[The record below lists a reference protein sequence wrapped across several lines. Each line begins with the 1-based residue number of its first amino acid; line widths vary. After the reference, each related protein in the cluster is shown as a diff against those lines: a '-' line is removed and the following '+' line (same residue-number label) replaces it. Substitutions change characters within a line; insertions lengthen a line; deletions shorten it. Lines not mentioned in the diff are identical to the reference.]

1 MEAPH
6 QNPAFRT
13 LEGHPIV
20 LEINGQGT
28 EALRVPVVVRNLST
42 GVVILEVK
50 LPGILTGEVNLQP
63 GARKPR
69 LALSAEGDEG
79 RINIQG
85 RLLWTRF
92 VEENRAKVILGMELV
107 NPNLKARQFLEDQIS
122 HTSKDLKGLWNRWD
136 QAYNSEAPPDKKLY
150 WVGMALLG
158 GGMALQLTGSM
169 SLKLF
174 GWILWF
180 LGSLAVAWKL
190 KGLWQK
196 RLHH

>member
-1 MEAPH
+1 MEPPH

-13 LEGHPIV
+13 LKGHPIV
-20 LEINGQGT
+20 LEINGKGT

-50 LPGILTGEVNLQP
+50 FPGFLAGEANLQP
-63 GARKPR
+63 GGRKPR

-85 RLLWTRF
+85 KLLWTRF
-92 VEENRAKVILGMELV
+92 TEGNRPKVILGMELV

-136 QAYNSEAPPDKKLY
+136 QAYNSEAPSDKKLY

-158 GGMALQLTGSM
+158 SGMALQLTGNM
-169 SLKLF
+169 TLKVS

-180 LGSLAVAWKL
+180 LGSLSVAWKL
-190 KGLWQK
+190 KCLWQK
-196 RLHH
+196 RLHR